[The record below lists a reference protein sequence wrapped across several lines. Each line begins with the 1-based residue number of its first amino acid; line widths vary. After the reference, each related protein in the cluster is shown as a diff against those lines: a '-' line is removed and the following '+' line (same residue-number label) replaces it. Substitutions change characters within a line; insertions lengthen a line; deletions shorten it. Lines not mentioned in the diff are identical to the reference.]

1 MKHNDWVIFMRCM
14 NWLGLTSGTAL
25 LIGGALNVWTVSLV
39 VTCAAVALASLVA
52 DGHIG
57 SWRERHDYEEY
68 LRKVAENERIGR
80 QLRRMRDMC
89 EWEAKRHDA

>member
-1 MKHNDWVIFMRCM
+1 MKHNEWVVLLRCVD
-14 NWLGLTSGTAL
+14 WLGLTSGTAL

-52 DGHIG
+52 DGYIG

-68 LRKVAENERIGR
+68 LRKVAEDERMGR
-80 QLRRMRDMC
+80 QLRRMRDMY